1 MREILQEELPGIP
14 VTLSHE
20 LNPIPREYR
29 RTISTAVN
37 ASLFPIVSDYVEK
50 VTGALT

>member
-1 MREILQEELPGIP
+1 MREILAEELPGVP

-29 RTISTAVN
+29 RTISTAIN
-37 ASLFPIVSDYVEK
+37 ASH
-50 VTGALT
+50 